1 MQLPAKTGL
10 EISGRGAQLDA
21 GSARGGTADAP
32 DLGSGPERVGGS
44 NPLARTTFIE
54 DFEDNDVYRTVTAQI
69 EAVLEKPK
77 VRFPKIIR
85 FRRIEATI
93 YGKRPKYPFYCRIF
107 A

>member
-1 MQLPAKTGL
+1 
-10 EISGRGAQLDA
+10 
-21 GSARGGTADAP
+21 
-32 DLGSGPERVGGS
+32 
-44 NPLARTTFIE
+44 
-54 DFEDNDVYRTVTAQI
+54 
-69 EAVLEKPK
+69 LEKPK